1 MRSCRMWPGTTRIV
15 PELPGRPFWGPM
27 AGGMRT
33 KLTRRRWL
41 RAGAASGGAL
51 LLGFDEIAWPKP
63 PRPQQKDPFAGGK
76 QLGLADFIHE
86 GRVEM
91 EIALGSELDGR
102 LYTDL
107 SKLTSQD
114 RVTPV
119 EKFYVRTRAS
129 KLLPHQKSWQISV
142 DGLVKQPSNFTLE
155 RLNRAVK
162 PMGLH
167 LMECAGNVPLVDF
180 GMISVAAWAG
190 VPLAEILDGSDAKPR
205 ASRVLITGFDQ
216 YTTKS
221 RTSVPGASWVFSIG
235 ELKAADA
242 FLATE
247 LNGKPLTADHGA
259 PVRLVVPGWYGCT
272 CIKWVTAITFVDDTV
287 ETTSQMKEY
296 AARTHQNG
304 LPELARDFQPA
315 TVDPAAMPIRVE
327 KWLVEKTIKYRIV
340 GIAWGGT
347 TPVKTLMIR
356 FNPEED
362 YVPVDNF
369 AQTKNDPWTLFTHA
383 WSPKEPATY
392 SIRFAVK
399 DPSVRTRRLDSGYY
413 VRSVEISEV

>member
-1 MRSCRMWPGTTRIV
+1 MAR
-15 PELPGRPFWGPM
+15 GPR
-27 AGGMRT
+27 A
-33 KLTRRRWL
+33 KLTRRQWL
-41 RAGAASGGAL
+41 TAGAASAGAL
-51 LLGFDEIAWPKP
+51 LLGFDVAGWPEP
-63 PRPQQKDPFAGGK
+63 LRPQQKDPFAAGK
-76 QLGLADFIHE
+76 LLGLADFIRE
-86 GRVEM
+86 GRVET
-91 EIALGSELDGR
+91 ETALGTELDGR

-107 SKLTSQD
+107 SRLTSQNP
-114 RVTPV
+114 VTPE

-129 KLLPHQKSWQISV
+129 RLLPDQKSWQVSV
-142 DGLVKQPSNFTLE
+142 DGLVKQPLNLSIE
-155 RLNRAVK
+155 DLNRAVK

-216 YTTKS
+216 YTIKS
-221 RTSVPGASWVFSIG
+221 RTSVPGASWVFSIE
-235 ELKAADA
+235 ELKAAGA

-247 LNGKPLTADHGA
+247 MSGKPLTADHGA

-272 CIKWVTAITFVDDTV
+272 CIKWVTAITFVDDTA
-287 ETTSQMKEY
+287 EATSQMKEY

-304 LPELARDFQPA
+304 VPELARDFQPA
-315 TVDPAAMPIRVE
+315 TIDPAAMPIRVE
-327 KWLVEKTIKYRIV
+327 KWLVEEKIKYRVV

-347 TPVKTLMIR
+347 TPAKTLMIR

-383 WSPKEPATY
+383 WSPKEPGTY

>member
-1 MRSCRMWPGTTRIV
+1 
-15 PELPGRPFWGPM
+15 M

>member
-1 MRSCRMWPGTTRIV
+1 MRSCRMWPGATGIV

-142 DGLVKQPSNFTLE
+142 DGLVKQPSNFTVE

-362 YVPVDNF
+362 YVPVGNF

>member
-1 MRSCRMWPGTTRIV
+1 
-15 PELPGRPFWGPM
+15 
-27 AGGMRT
+27 
-33 KLTRRRWL
+33 
-41 RAGAASGGAL
+41 L
-51 LLGFDEIAWPKP
+51 LLGLDEIGWPNP
-63 PRPQQKDPFAGGK
+63 PHPQQKDPFAGGE
-76 QLGLADFIHE
+76 QLGLADFIRE
-86 GRVEM
+86 VRVEM
-91 EIALGSELDGR
+91 ETALGTELDGR

-107 SKLTSQD
+107 SKLTSQNP
-114 RVTPV
+114 VTAE

-129 KLLPHQKSWQISV
+129 KLLRDQKSWQVSV
-142 DGLVKQPSNFTLE
+142 DGLVKQPLNLTIE
-155 RLNRAVK
+155 DLNRAVK

-180 GMISVAAWAG
+180 GMISVTSWTG
-190 VPLAEILDGSDAKPR
+190 VPLAEILDSSGAKPQV
-205 ASRVLITGFDQ
+205 SRVMITGFDQ
-216 YTTKS
+216 YATNS
-221 RTSVPGASWVFSIG
+221 MTSVAGASWVFSIG
-235 ELKAADA
+235 ELKAAEA

-247 LNGKPLTADHGA
+247 MNGKPLAADHGA

-272 CIKWVTAITFVDDTV
+272 CIKWVTAITFVDDMA
-287 ETTSQMKEY
+287 EATSQMREY

-315 TVDPAAMPIRVE
+315 TIDPAAMPIRVE
-327 KWLVEKTIKYRIV
+327 KWLVEEKIKYRVV

-362 YVPVDNF
+362 YVPVNNF
-369 AQTKNDPWTLFTHA
+369 AQTKNDPWTLFTHP
-383 WSPKEPATY
+383 WSPKEPGTY